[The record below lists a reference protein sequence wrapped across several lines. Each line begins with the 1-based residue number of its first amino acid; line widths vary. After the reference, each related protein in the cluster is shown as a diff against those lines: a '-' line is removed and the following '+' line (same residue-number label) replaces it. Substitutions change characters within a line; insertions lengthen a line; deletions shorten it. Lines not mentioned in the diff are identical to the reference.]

1 MCPALSPRPFAS
13 SPHRFSGGEDGRER
27 DVIGSILTS
36 ARAAAHGRYGWNM
49 TKALGSESPVDRE
62 VESTCQATYPTP
74 DKGKHRSQLEG
85 RPRYGRHRPPTKSGY
100 HRTRSKTAYQ
110 RGTQR
115 NRRSSI
121 STEPKSPINA
131 NACSL
136 PSPRPTRATSD
147 CSRRVTANLDRPR
160 YHVLTQADNHLGHIV
175 EPVTALICDSHAKK
189 LIPEG
194 ISHQPTS
201 HHSDIRS
208 RTTLPAPIALSASSR
223 LSTIRTRPTWMSS
236 STLRACDPAGAT
248 TAKSSARVR
257 AAWAASRTTLVTT
270 VLSIKDASARSSTTR
285 VP

>member
-147 CSRRVTANLDRPR
+147 CSRRVTSKPRSTALPRPDPSR
-160 YHVLTQADNHLGHIV
+160 QPPWSHSRAGHCADLRFTREEADTRGYQSPTHLSPFRHGVADNAARAHRPERVVAAFHDPHTPHLDEFQH
-175 EPVTALICDSHAKK
+175 
-189 LIPEG
+189 
-194 ISHQPTS
+194 
-201 HHSDIRS
+201 
-208 RTTLPAPIALSASSR
+208 SAS
-223 LSTIRTRPTWMSS
+223 L
-236 STLRACDPAGAT
+236 
-248 TAKSSARVR
+248 
-257 AAWAASRTTLVTT
+257 
-270 VLSIKDASARSSTTR
+270 
-285 VP
+285 